1 MNDRLKCKVCGRYF
15 YQEATITSSLGFDF
29 REKVCPEC
37 KRARAFSGNGS
48 SNNGNDGGSKGGSL
62 LGGIAG
68 GIAGA
73 AARSAANKSANDAK
87 KAAERAE
94 EEARAAER
102 KARHD
107 AAISAVKNFQFDESD
122 DDSFN
127 RSAILFV
134 EDYKTCHPGLLADND
149 YKKAYT
155 QRIENEIKVLKSSNS
170 PFAEKLSSLYE
181 EAKNEMKNKLKKRFI
196 VGGALDVAGA
206 IATGI
211 FIAVDAG
218 SFLAFFKGLGLGI
231 IFPGAVLGIIPLGGI
246 TNKSKTRQ
254 EENS

>member
-1 MNDRLKCKVCGRYF
+1 MGGKAQKNIYSHSGYCAQCGKF
-15 YQEATITSSLGFDF
+15 F
-29 REKVCPEC
+29 PEC
-37 KRARAFSGNGS
+37 GAWVWVTMLGGNESGLEYCSKGCCEAANAGKSSGS
-48 SNNGNDGGSKGGSL
+48 GSKGGSI

-68 GIAGA
+68 GIASA
-73 AARSAANKSANDAK
+73 AANKQANDAK
-87 KAAERAE
+87 RAE

-102 KARHD
+102 KARHE
-107 AAISAVKNFQFDESD
+107 AAISAIKNFEFDESD

-127 RSAILFV
+127 RSAILFI

-181 EAKNEMKNKLKKRFI
+181 EAKNEMKNKLKKRLI

-246 TNKSKTRQ
+246 TNKSKTHQ